1 MYNITKIEGG
11 FLFNDRE
18 YTFIEIDGLQY
29 TIVSD
34 TQVHIYTDY
43 GIILFDLTCSIDEQ
57 IFTDINQVLNDLKNF
72 IKDLEES
79 KSQLIK
85 PDIFTSL

>member
-11 FLFNDRE
+11 FLYNERE

-34 TQVHIYTDY
+34 TQAHIYTDY
-43 GIILFDLTCSIDEQ
+43 GIILFDLTCSINEQ
-57 IFTDINQVLNDLKNF
+57 IFTDINQF
-72 IKDLEES
+72 INELYG
-79 KSQLIK
+79 
-85 PDIFTSL
+85 